1 VIATGGGVTKTTNFI
16 LTVNPAT
23 IATVATPTINPA
35 GGSFTDSVS
44 VTLQTATPGASI
56 YYSTDGS
63 APSES
68 STPCMGQITLTS
80 KTILNAKAFK
90 ARSNPSAKASASFT
104 IVASLAQLTLS
115 WNDNSTNES
124 NFEIERKTGTNG
136 TYTRIS
142 LIRPNANSYVDTA
155 VTRGVTYCYRVRAV
169 NTAGASAYTNEACAT
184 ATELQVSSSG

>member
-68 STPCMGQITLTS
+68 STPYMGQITLTS
-80 KTILNAKAFK
+80 NTILNAKAFK

-142 LIRPNANSYVDTA
+142 LIGANANSYVDTA